1 MSTKRLTD
9 TPADIGTAA
18 AILAQGGLVAFPTE
32 TVFGLG
38 ADAHNPQAVASIY
51 AAKGRPSFN
60 PLIVHVADVAMAQR
74 YVHWTDTAQQV
85 AQAFWPGPLTLVLPM
100 RDDAGLAPAVTA
112 GLPSVAIRVPRHPI
126 AQTVLRSLGRGIA
139 APSANPS
146 GKISPTQAEHVIQ
159 GLDGKIDAVIATSL
173 CDEGLEST
181 ILSLLETPTI
191 LRPGTITQTQLAN
204 VLGTPPDHQSVTAD
218 GDSSADIQAPGQL
231 LSHYA
236 PNGVVRLNAT
246 TWQDDEKRLGFGDV
260 ACDLNLSPKG
270 DLREAAANLFTM
282 LHQIDKLAGDKI
294 AVSPIPQTGL
304 GLAINDRLMRAA
316 APKPS

>member
-1 MSTKRLTD
+1 MFTKRLTD
-9 TPADIGTAA
+9 TPADIGIAA
-18 AILAQGGLVAFPTE
+18 AILADGGLVAFPTE

-38 ADAHNPQAVASIY
+38 ADAHNPHAVAGIY

-60 PLIVHVADVAMAQR
+60 PLIVHVADITMAQR

-85 AQAFWPGPLTLVLPM
+85 AQAFWPGPLTLVLPL
-100 RDDAGLAPAVTA
+100 RGDAGLAPAVTA
-112 GLPSVAIRVPRHPI
+112 GLPSVAIRVPRHAI
-126 AQTVLRSLGRGIA
+126 AQAVLRDFGRGIA

-146 GKISPTQAEHVIQ
+146 GKISPTQADHVIQ

-181 ILSLLETPTI
+181 ILSLLDAPTI
-191 LRPGTITQTQLAN
+191 LRPGTITPSQLAD
-204 VLGTPPDHQSVTAD
+204 VLGTPPNQRTVTAD
-218 GDSSADIQAPGQL
+218 HDSSDDIQAPGQL

-236 PNGVVRLNAT
+236 PNGSVRLNAS
-246 TWQDDEKRLGFGDV
+246 TWQDGEKRLGFGDV
-260 ACDLNLSPKG
+260 VCDLNLSPSG

-282 LHQIDKLAGDKI
+282 LHQIDKLSGDKI
-294 AVSPIPQTGL
+294 AVSPIPQIGL

-316 APKPS
+316 APKP